1 MSKRKVKKNKTTYII
16 GAIAMAIVLTGI
28 ILCVAAL
35 GYGSSKG
42 IAFDEVFRSGFK
54 ANKTNISD
62 TNIREN
68 LLTTENYFGLPI
80 LGFVIETKPGEKYSL
95 EWSNLAKE
103 TELTI
108 GFLKDVIDLNYV
120 LEKIYQGEEEGTVFE
135 SKQEPIHA
143 TADGNGNIEFI
154 TPYDATHI
162 FISTAGQGN
171 PFDFKLYKIGY
182 SNEFESVE
190 KKDIVVRENV
200 YLINN
205 NLYCI
210 APVTS
215 GDKYTAEFN
224 LGYEKEARLS
234 IMWLKNIED
243 VNEFVKSLNDDLNT
257 IAQHVTGT
265 NIDTT
270 AKGSGSILLEVPLD
284 ATYMFLFS
292 EKTPF
297 IFDIY
302 QGDYTESEE
311 DEPGVLVPILL
322 SENTGSILKTSLDYK
337 YSEQMDGVVA
347 IELMQDSSYQLN
359 LSFDETYTG
368 MDFAAISVASD
379 NDFETIFTD
388 FITNTELFLSN
399 YNFNIFLELGSTN
412 DLPEDYKF
420 TFDMISENSNLYI
433 FILQVY
439 SFYIDIEVL

>member
-42 IAFDEVFRSGFK
+42 IPFDEVFRSGFK
-54 ANKTNISD
+54 AKKTNISD

-68 LLTTENYFGLPI
+68 LLTTDNYFGLPI

-103 TELTI
+103 TEVYI
-108 GFLKDVIDLNYV
+108 GFLKDVMDLNYA
-120 LEKIYQGEEEGTVFE
+120 LEKIYKGEEEGSVFE
-135 SKQEPIHA
+135 SKQEPIRA

-154 TPYDATHI
+154 APYDATHI
-162 FISTAGQGN
+162 VISTAGQGN
-171 PFDFKLYKIGY
+171 PFVFKLYKIGY
-182 SNEFESVE
+182 SNEFENVE

-200 YLINN
+200 YVINN

-243 VNEFVKSLNDDLNT
+243 VNEFVKSLNDDFFT
-257 IAQHVTGT
+257 IAHHVTGT

-270 AKGSGSILLEVPLD
+270 VKGSGSILLEVPLD

-292 EKTPF
+292 DKTPF

-311 DEPGVLVPILL
+311 DEPGVIVPILL

-337 YSEQMDGVVA
+337 YTEQFDGLVA
-347 IELMQDSSYQLN
+347 IELLQGSSYKLN
-359 LSFDETYTG
+359 ISFDETYVG
-368 MDFAAISVASD
+368 YDFVAISVASD
-379 NDFETIFTD
+379 KDFETIFTD
-388 FITNTELFLSN
+388 LITNYELFPSI
-399 YNFNIFLELGSTN
+399 YNPNFFLELYSSN

-420 TFDMISENSNLYI
+420 TFDFNCENSNIYI
-433 FILQVY
+433 FIPLVDLI
-439 SFYIDIEVL
+439 YIDIEVI